1 MIVEM
6 NKIRSLLID
15 IYLEAIMKDVDFEDI
30 DLWLL
35 RVRQDAKDIAV
46 EIFDVFKKIKD
57 GEKDVN

>member
-1 MIVEM
+1 MK
-6 NKIRSLLID
+6 KIRSLLID

>member
-1 MIVEM
+1 M